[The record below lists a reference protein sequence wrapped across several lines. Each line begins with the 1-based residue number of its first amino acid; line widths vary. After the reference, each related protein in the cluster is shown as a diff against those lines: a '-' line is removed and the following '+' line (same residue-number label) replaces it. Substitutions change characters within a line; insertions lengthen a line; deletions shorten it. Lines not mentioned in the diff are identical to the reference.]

1 MAGIKIKT
9 GPQGSSRQTRTYAA
23 CTHVTLIRV
32 YSYHLRCDSCGNL
45 GPLGWL
51 YCCTQDHEEL
61 LREAICRGEE
71 CNFDDL
77 GRDMVNTVKPRL
89 RGPEQRATNPANFLE
104 EMSPEFIAKTYT
116 SEQLMTIFNQR
127 KHLAKVLQQES
138 DRKTAATV
146 KESNTSDLAEFL
158 TQSAKPWV
166 PNPREGCKYRICP
179 CCRPGGADRAYLS
192 LDSIANGDVPA
203 TAATGWGFHHF
214 GRRPICH
221 PEVVANLG
229 LRSQTASTAPSLTST
244 SPASTA
250 SRDTSSTEDNLES
263 RLASLN
269 MQIDLPT
276 RLRNP
281 ETSSPYPSPQPP
293 LPRSPGSPNLAAQA
307 GRRESLDG
315 DSSMHDSSNASVSLP
330 SGAGNT
336 TADIT
341 TAMEEHEKEEGK
353 FSAQPLKVQNGVA
366 MLEESVELHV
376 PDVMTQV

>member
-71 CNFDDL
+71 CNFDEL

-214 GRRPICH
+214 GRRPICN

-244 SPASTA
+244 SPALTS

-263 RLASLN
+263 LLASLN
-269 MQIDLPT
+269 IQIDLPT

-315 DSSMHDSSNASVSLP
+315 DSSMHDSSTASVSLP

>member
-1 MAGIKIKT
+1 
-9 GPQGSSRQTRTYAA
+9 
-23 CTHVTLIRV
+23 
-32 YSYHLRCDSCGNL
+32 
-45 GPLGWL
+45 
-51 YCCTQDHEEL
+51 
-61 LREAICRGEE
+61 
-71 CNFDDL
+71 
-77 GRDMVNTVKPRL
+77 MVNTVKPRL

-127 KHLAKVLQQES
+127 KHVSDPHLLGYDSGTDMIQLAKVLQQES

-229 LRSQTASTAPSLTST
+229 LRSQTAVSIIN
-244 SPASTA
+244 
-250 SRDTSSTEDNLES
+250 E
-263 RLASLN
+263 N
-269 MQIDLPT
+269 M
-276 RLRNP
+276 RN
-281 ETSSPYPSPQPP
+281 
-293 LPRSPGSPNLAAQA
+293 
-307 GRRESLDG
+307 
-315 DSSMHDSSNASVSLP
+315 
-330 SGAGNT
+330 
-336 TADIT
+336 
-341 TAMEEHEKEEGK
+341 
-353 FSAQPLKVQNGVA
+353 F
-366 MLEESVELHV
+366 
-376 PDVMTQV
+376 

>member
-9 GPQGSSRQTRTYAA
+9 GPQGSSRQTRTYAT

-32 YSYHLRCDSCGNL
+32 YSYHLRCDSCGNV

-51 YCCTQDHEEL
+51 YCCTQDHEEF
-61 LREAICRGEE
+61 LREAIYRGEE
-71 CNFDDL
+71 CNFDEL
-77 GRDMVNTVKPRL
+77 GREMVNNVKPRL

-104 EMSPEFIAKTYT
+104 EMSSDFIAKTYT

-166 PNPREGCKYRICP
+166 PNPKELCKYRICP

-203 TAATGWGFHHF
+203 TAATGWGFHNF
-214 GRRPICH
+214 GRRPICN
-221 PEVVANLG
+221 PEVVAKLG
-229 LRSQTASTAPSLTST
+229 LRPQTASMAPSLTST
-244 SPASTA
+244 SPASTD
-250 SRDTSSTEDNLES
+250 SRDTSSTEDNLEPH
-263 RLASLN
+263 LASLN
-269 MQIDLPT
+269 IQIDLPT

-281 ETSSPYPSPQPP
+281 DTASPYPSPQPL

-315 DSSMHDSSNASVSLP
+315 DSSMHDSSTASVNLP
-330 SGAGNT
+330 SGAGNR
-336 TADIT
+336 TAEIT